1 MLVAEASH
9 GAESGAPQPD
19 SPPFVGASAGF
30 GVGSGYSLV
39 GFQLQA
45 RLDSFAAFVAVT
57 PPPWKSVG
65 QCNNERS
72 GGSNAWGA
80 GVRWYRGGD
89 RGLYLGGNV
98 LAYHACEVSASSG
111 TLVSLTLYSVLA
123 GWRFRFGPL
132 YIDLAAGPAL
142 AHQKNE
148 CTYCQQR
155 FLSSGTTFGA
165 PSPSAFAVDYAILP
179 WGNFEGGLGFAF

>member
-1 MLVAEASH
+1 MKRFLLLLTLAAEASH
-9 GAESGAPQPD
+9 GAESAAAQPA
-19 SPPFVGASAGF
+19 SPPLVGASAGF

-39 GFQLQA
+39 GFQLQV
-45 RLDSFAAFVAVT
+45 RLGSFAAFAAVT

-65 QCNNERS
+65 QCNNER
-72 GGSNAWGA
+72 A
-80 GVRWYRGGD
+80 RGGD
-89 RGLYLGGNV
+89 RGLYLGGNL
-98 LAYHACEVSASSG
+98 LAYHACVTGASQAQ
-111 TLVSLTLYSVLA
+111 LVSITLYSVLA

-155 FLSSGTTFGA
+155 FLSSSTTFGA
-165 PSPSAFAVDYAILP
+165 PSPSAFAVDYPTLP
-179 WGNFEGGLGFAF
+179 WGNFEGGLGLAF